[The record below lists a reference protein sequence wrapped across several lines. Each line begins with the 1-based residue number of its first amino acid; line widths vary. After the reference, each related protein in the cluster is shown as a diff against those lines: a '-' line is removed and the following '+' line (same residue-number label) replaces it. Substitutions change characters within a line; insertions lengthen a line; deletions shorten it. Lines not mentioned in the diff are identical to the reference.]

1 MNSNRYFITSRF
13 SWLPFLAYL
22 LFTFSVTAM
31 TAEAQSPVGNWT
43 FAEGTGTE
51 AADSSGNGYTA
62 TLVNGVQWSSSP
74 VGGAIAANAANQQ
87 YVSIPAVGGSPVNL
101 TNTQGVT
108 VALWVNRTYTTT
120 GGAVLLEASADY
132 QQSTTGFTLLP
143 DDNTCNGLQVGL
155 RGDVGYSSNCYRQP
169 SSGVWHHLVVV
180 YDKTQSGGNQVA
192 LYIDGALQNP
202 TRNLQASTNTN
213 SFGRNPL
220 YVFSRGGVSDFS
232 SGMIADLRVYD
243 SALSAAQVQQ
253 IGVTTQSTTTQA
265 NSLAGPTGWQQGFD
279 FRYTQSFVVDPAGST
294 FVLPSTVYPTSYNG
308 TTYGWGNPG
317 LVGASNC
324 STTVD
329 ARLAGINNATN
340 RQPASFYVDLP
351 YPGTYNIAMAMG
363 DAGSSQCKGGGGC
376 QVQFLDGSTVLGT
389 VSTGQIGAGYFY
401 DATGSKW
408 SAAQWATK
416 NQSKQVTLSGTRLT
430 VLVGTASN
438 NKNPSQTPLAYLGVT
453 EVATNADFTISAS
466 PSSGS
471 VAPGS
476 QGTSTITT
484 RVSGGFNNAISLS
497 ASGVPTGTIVS
508 FSPNSIAAPGSGS
521 STMTIAVGSSTA
533 TGTYSITVTGS
544 GGGTQHT
551 TSVTLTVTAPA
562 DFTIS
567 AAPTS
572 VSVAQG
578 AQGTSTIT
586 TTVSGGFN
594 NAISLSASGA
604 PTGTTVSF
612 SPNPIAAPGSGSST
626 MTIAVGSSTAVGTYS
641 ITVTGSGGGTQHTT
655 SVTLTVTAPA
665 DFTISAAPTSV
676 SVAQGAQGTSI
687 ITTTVSGGFNNA
699 ISLSASGVPTGTT
712 VSFSPNPI
720 AAPGSGSSTMTIAVG
735 SSTAVGT
742 YSVTVTGS
750 GGGIQHTTTV
760 TLTVIP
766 PQVNLSWNA
775 STSTVTGYNAYRSMT
790 SGGPYTLLNSGL
802 IPGTAYTDLGVQ
814 HGSTYYYV
822 TTSVNSQGQESPYSN
837 EASAPVP

>member
-1 MNSNRYFITSRF
+1 MLVVTLLLLKFLMSSLFSRLICSLSVIFAVTIVFFFTGRPGLPPTEDLRWCPAMNSNRYFITPRF

-31 TAEAQSPVGNWT
+31 TVEAQSPVGYWT

-74 VGGAIAANAANQQ
+74 VGGAIAANAAKQQ
-87 YVSIPAVGGSPVNL
+87 YVNIPDVSISPINL

-108 VALWVNRTYTTT
+108 VALWVNRTYTTK

-132 QQSTTGFTLLP
+132 SQSTTGFTVLP

-155 RGDVGYSSNCYRQP
+155 RGDVGYTSNCYRQP
-169 SSGVWHHLVVV
+169 SSGVWHHLVIV

-213 SFGRNPL
+213 SFGSNPL

-279 FRYTQSFVVDPAGST
+279 FRDTPSFVADPSGST
-294 FVLPSTVYPTSYNG
+294 FVLASTVYPTSYNG

-329 ARLAGINNATN
+329 PRLAGNNKATN

-389 VSTGQIGAGYFY
+389 VTTGQIGAGYFY

-521 STMTIAVGSSTA
+521 STMTIAEGSSTA

-594 NAISLSASGA
+594 NAISLSASG
-604 PTGTTVSF
+604 
-612 SPNPIAAPGSGSST
+612 
-626 MTIAVGSSTAVGTYS
+626 
-641 ITVTGSGGGTQHTT
+641 
-655 SVTLTVTAPA
+655 
-665 DFTISAAPTSV
+665 
-676 SVAQGAQGTSI
+676 
-687 ITTTVSGGFNNA
+687 
-699 ISLSASGVPTGTT
+699 VPTGTT

-742 YSVTVTGS
+742 YT
-750 GGGIQHTTTV
+750 I
-760 TLTVIP
+760 
-766 PQVNLSWNA
+766 
-775 STSTVTGYNAYRSMT
+775 
-790 SGGPYTLLNSGL
+790 
-802 IPGTAYTDLGVQ
+802 
-814 HGSTYYYV
+814 
-822 TTSVNSQGQESPYSN
+822 
-837 EASAPVP
+837 